1 MRGLGNIFALIH
13 SKICDM
19 STVKD
24 VAKMYDALLSIKA
37 LSEPVKLGM
46 QVPRRTI
53 VFLAL
58 GMDQVLASADPNNLF
73 RKIVSEEDQEK
84 VRLFVKEAL
93 AKGELEEFYE
103 KLKELGQN

>member
-1 MRGLGNIFALIH
+1 MRSLENTFALIY
-13 SKICDM
+13 SKICGM

-46 QVPRRTI
+46 QVSRRTI

-58 GMDQVLASADPNNLF
+58 GMDQVLSSADPANLF
-73 RKIVSEEDQEK
+73 KKIVSEDDQEK
-84 VRLFVKEAL
+84 VRQFVKEAL
-93 AKGELEEFYE
+93 TKGELEEFYE
-103 KLKELGQN
+103 KLKELGQG